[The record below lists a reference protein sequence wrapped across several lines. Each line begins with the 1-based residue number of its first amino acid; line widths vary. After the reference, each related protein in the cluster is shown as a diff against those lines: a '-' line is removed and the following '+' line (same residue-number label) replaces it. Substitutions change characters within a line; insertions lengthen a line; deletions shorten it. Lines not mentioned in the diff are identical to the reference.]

1 MDVQSACLV
10 CSRPHD
16 IWKCNKFKGFT
27 YEEKRTVVQSCG
39 LCNKCLVKGHIAKE
53 CPKVN
58 FKCQSPGCGGNHHTL
73 MHRSTTGNGRVLDPG
88 NSQGNTGS
96 QNSSNSVGNATADQ
110 RSQLPSQVTAVP
122 RNVTGAGNGNG
133 IAVAATGAGES
144 RVCHGI
150 IPVKIRGKSN
160 NRMIKTYAL
169 LDSGSEV
176 TLCHELLANKLE
188 LDGERHNFTLTG
200 MTGSTL
206 VESNLVDLVVMSMD
220 ESVAVELLNV
230 KTVDQMPISSS
241 CIPKPEDLAR
251 WPHLE
256 DIDIP
261 VLRDGEVMLLIGF
274 KERPSLFLP
283 LEFKA
288 GGDNE
293 PIAVRYSLGW
303 TVMGPMGESPL
314 FSELCSSGR

>member
-1 MDVQSACLV
+1 M
-10 CSRPHD
+10 
-16 IWKCNKFKGFT
+16 
-27 YEEKRTVVQSCG
+27 
-39 LCNKCLVKGHIAKE
+39 
-53 CPKVN
+53 
-58 FKCQSPGCGGNHHTL
+58 L
-73 MHRSTTGNGRVLDPG
+73 MHRSTTGNGRGHDPG

-96 QNSSNSVGNATADQ
+96 QNSSTSVGNAAADQ

-144 RVCHGI
+144 RVCLGI

-188 LDGERHNFTLTG
+188 LDGERLNFTLTG

-206 VESNLVDLVVMSMD
+206 MESNLVTLSMD

-230 KTVDQMPISSS
+230 KTVDQLPISSS

-251 WPHLE
+251 SPRRH
-256 DIDIP
+256 
-261 VLRDGEVMLLIGF
+261 
-274 KERPSLFLP
+274 
-283 LEFKA
+283 
-288 GGDNE
+288 
-293 PIAVRYSLGW
+293 RYSSTERW
-303 TVMGPMGESPL
+303 RSYVVDWP
-314 FSELCSSGR
+314 